1 MKDEV
6 AHITKMKATVEEK
19 FGVLEEKL
27 TQEVLRSSKLAGQ
40 VKAGSLLHAKST
52 TWMACHLALAIK

>member
-40 VKAGSLLHAKST
+40 VSTSLSDHTNHRRGGSIYPA
-52 TWMACHLALAIK
+52 